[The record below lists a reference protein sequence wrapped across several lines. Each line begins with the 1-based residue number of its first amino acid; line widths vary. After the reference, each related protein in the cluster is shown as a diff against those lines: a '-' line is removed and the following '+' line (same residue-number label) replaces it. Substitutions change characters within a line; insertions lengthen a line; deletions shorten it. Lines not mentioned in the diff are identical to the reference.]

1 MAINIF
7 VFKQNCAGSSEVAG
21 MKEIFLPFL
30 IQLGPT
36 VWPQKAKR
44 LLTINS
50 CHAKQILLVK
60 QNTPT
65 PPTCSWWIISKW
77 IENHQNQM
85 KNTCPFYIILQVLTV
100 LLIKFCKTQPPDL
113 VFLAVF
119 ISLSFNIIWK
129 KDFCHKFYLLTDSLK
144 PPTTLTAK
152 IR

>member
-1 MAINIF
+1 MLVVFYGDQIFQFGQCVRRLAINIF

-44 LLTINS
+44 LLTNNS

-65 PPTCSWWIISKW
+65 SPDPLVLDGQY
-77 IENHQNQM
+77 QNGQ
-85 KNTCPFYIILQVLTV
+85 KTTKIKSNTCPFYIIFQVLRV
-100 LLIKFCKTQPPDL
+100 LLIKIFKTQPPDL

-119 ISLSFNIIWK
+119 ISLSFNII
-129 KDFCHKFYLLTDSLK
+129 
-144 PPTTLTAK
+144 
-152 IR
+152 